1 MPDLTY
7 PGPDNIHRRRLPNGI
22 TVLVYEN
29 FASQSVVIEGVVRAG
44 ALVEPRSTAGLANLT
59 AALLMRGAA
68 ERSFEKI
75 YEALEAVGA
84 SLAFSAGRHATE
96 FSGRGLVED
105 LPLMLALLAESLR
118 APTFPQAQVAQVQG
132 QILTSLQ
139 IRANDTRRMAGL
151 AFREL
156 LYGEHPYGQSVTG
169 YEGTV
174 SALTRQDVVDFHRN
188 YYGPEGMIITLVG
201 AIDTAEALA
210 QVEAVLGDWRNDEQ
224 RPLPPIPDAPRPPQI
239 QRTHV
244 PLADKIQSD
253 LIMGLP
259 GPRRAAPDYLDAKLM
274 NTILGVFGMM
284 GRIGKNVRQEQGL
297 AYYAY
302 SRLRGGLGPSPWYAS
317 AGVAPENVE
326 KAIASIQGEIER
338 IQQEP
343 APADELAD
351 SQAFIT
357 GSMPVGLET
366 NSGLAGVITDIAY
379 YELGLDYL
387 RRYPDVIWAITPA
400 RVQAAAQK
408 YLSKDRLAVAVSGPP
423 PGGNVE

>member
-1 MPDLTY
+1 MPNLTY

-29 FASQSVVIEGVVRAG
+29 FASQSVVVEGVVHAG
-44 ALVEPRSTAGLANLT
+44 ALVEPRDRAGLAHLT
-59 AALLMRGAA
+59 AELLMRGTAS
-68 ERSFEKI
+68 RSFAQI

-84 SLAFSAGRHATE
+84 SLGFSGGRNATE

-105 LPLMLALLAESLR
+105 LPLLLDLLAESLR
-118 APTFPQAQVAQVQG
+118 RPTFPEAQLAQVQG
-132 QILTSLQ
+132 QILTGLQ

-156 LYGEHPYGQSVTG
+156 LYGDHPYGQSITG

-174 SALTRQDVVDFHRN
+174 SALGRREVVDFHRN
-188 YYGPEGMIITLVG
+188 YYGPEGMLITLVG
-201 AIDTAEALA
+201 AIETSEALA
-210 QVEAVLGDWRNDEQ
+210 QVEAVLGDWRNEAQ
-224 RPLPPIPDAPRPPQI
+224 RPSPPIPDVPRPPHLQ
-239 QRTHV
+239 QTYV
-244 PLADKIQSD
+244 PLPDKSQSD

-302 SRLRGGLGPSPWYAS
+302 SRLRGGLGPSPWYAC
-317 AGVAPENVE
+317 AGVAPGDVE
-326 KAIASIQGEIER
+326 RAMTSIRREIDR

-343 APADELAD
+343 VPAEELAD
-351 SQAFIT
+351 SQAFAT

-366 NSGLAGVITDIAY
+366 NSGLAGVITDMAY
-379 YELGLDYL
+379 YGLGLDYL
-387 RRYPDVIWAITPA
+387 QRYPDMIDEITPA
-400 RVQAAAQK
+400 RIQAAAQK
-408 YLSKDRLAVAVSGPP
+408 YLSSEQLAVAVSGPARE
-423 PGGNVE
+423 GA

>member
-7 PGPDNIHRRRLPNGI
+7 PGPDNIHRHHLPNGI

-29 FASQSVVIEGVVRAG
+29 FASQSVVVEGVVHAG
-44 ALVEPRSTAGLANLT
+44 ALVEPRDRAGLANLT
-59 AALLMRGAA
+59 AELLMRGTAS
-68 ERSFEKI
+68 RSFAQI

-84 SLAFSAGRHATE
+84 SLGFSGGRSATE

-105 LPLMLALLAESLR
+105 LPLLLDLAAESLR
-118 APTFPQAQVAQVQG
+118 QPTFPQAQLAQVQG

-156 LYGEHPYGQSVTG
+156 LYGDHPYGQSISG

-174 SALTRQDVVDFHRN
+174 SALGRHEVAGFHQN
-188 YYGPEGMIITLVG
+188 YYGPEGMIVTLVG
-201 AIDTAEALA
+201 AIETKEALA
-210 QVEAVLGDWRNDEQ
+210 QVEAVLGDWRNEAQ
-224 RPLPPIPDAPRPPQI
+224 RPAPPIPDAPRPPHL
-239 QRTHV
+239 QRTYV
-244 PLADKIQSD
+244 PLPDKSQSD

-302 SRLRGGLGPSPWYAS
+302 SRLRGGLGPSPWYAC
-317 AGVAPENVE
+317 AGVAPSDVE
-326 KAIASIQGEIER
+326 RAMASIRQEIER

-343 APADELAD
+343 VPAEELAD
-351 SQAFIT
+351 SQAFAT

-366 NSGLAGVITDIAY
+366 NSGLASVITDMAY
-379 YELGLDYL
+379 YDLGLDYL
-387 RRYPDVIWAITPA
+387 QRYPDVIGEITPA
-400 RVQAAAQK
+400 RIQAAAQK
-408 YLSKDRLAVAVSGPP
+408 YLSSEQLAVAVSGPP
-423 PGGNVE
+423 AAEGA